1 MYLEGAPLAPLGT
14 LQDTLLQAVWLRREQ
29 FRVFETAINVFAS
42 ALSLDPKLSKKIEEL
57 NDEYINLVIPGT
69 KELRKRNNEAFVA
82 KTANAL
88 DEVTKLLSGYKGNM
102 MSFGKQ
108 LSTNRA
114 CKKRGTIY
122 EYK

>member
-1 MYLEGAPLAPLGT
+1 MYLEGAPLAPLNT

-42 ALSLDPKLSKKIEEL
+42 ALAIDPKLSKKIEEL

-69 KELRKRNNEAFVA
+69 KELRKKNNDAFVA

-88 DEVTKLLSGYKGNM
+88 DEVTKLLSGYKGNTM
-102 MSFGKQ
+102 TFGK
-108 LSTNRA
+108 
-114 CKKRGTIY
+114 K
-122 EYK
+122 

>member
-42 ALSLDPKLSKKIEEL
+42 ALSLDPKLSKKIEDL
-57 NDEYINLVIPGT
+57 NEEYINLVIPGT
-69 KELRKRNNEAFVA
+69 KDLRKRNNEAFIA

-88 DEVTKLLSGYKGNM
+88 DEVTKLLSGYQGNTI
-102 MSFGKQ
+102 SF
-108 LSTNRA
+108 TNNRA
-114 CKKRGTIY
+114 K
-122 EYK
+122 

>member
-1 MYLEGAPLAPLGT
+1 M
-14 LQDTLLQAVWLRREQ
+14 WLRREQ

-102 MSFGKQ
+102 MSFGK
-108 LSTNRA
+108 
-114 CKKRGTIY
+114 
-122 EYK
+122 